1 LHLLNVAT
9 GKLMLTPVDPD
20 VRDAYWSSDSSKLLV
35 IANGMNGADDLG
47 PAMSSWRV
55 SIPDLSQP
63 QKLAGLP
70 PTIGAAAWSADG
82 KSIIYLAQAK
92 HDAPPGYEDLY
103 LYDPEAKTTHDLS
116 DGLKGS
122 VRHSLPVPLV
132 DGSVV

>member
-20 VRDAYWSSDSSKLLV
+20 VRDAYWSSD
-35 IANGMNGADDLG
+35 
-47 PAMSSWRV
+47 SWRV